1 MDRTTATHSEHD
13 ELLIV
18 RLFGGDLDAPERARA
33 LDLLDGCEDCAA
45 LFAEL
50 GATADAT
57 AALPVPARPRDFI
70 LTEADAARLR
80 RRRRGIGF
88 LSLLRRT
95 RAIGGSLV
103 AIGLVGIVATASLGI
118 MGGTTGTSE
127 AALTSNRGAVYGV
140 SGDTGGPATTA
151 APVALA
157 PADQAS
163 VSSPPGA
170 APLTASAAPP
180 PGTGLQDAVGTT
192 ATGSKA
198 VPPAPVPSGLVA
210 AGSGADGS
218 GAGSPDAQALAAA
231 VISTGLDARM
241 VWLGGF
247 GLLFLAGLG
256 VLIAPLIRRRRT
268 R

>member
-1 MDRTTATHSEHD
+1 MDRTTATHSKHD

-18 RLFGGDLDAPERARA
+18 RLFGGDVDAPERARA

-80 RRRRGIGF
+80 SRPRGIGF
-88 LSLLRRT
+88 LSLIRRT

-118 MGGTTGTSE
+118 MGGTAATTSTGNRSGAFGYTADT
-127 AALTSNRGAVYGV
+127 AAGGATV
-140 SGDTGGPATTA
+140 TAGPAAVA
-151 APVALA
+151 AVASGSPLA
-157 PADQAS
+157 PA
-163 VSSPPGA
+163 
-170 APLTASAAPP
+170 APLEASTPASLPTQA
-180 PGTGLQDAVGTT
+180 LDAVGTT
-192 ATGSKA
+192 GTGSKA
-198 VPPAPVPSGLVA
+198 VPPAPVPSSLVA
-210 AGSGADGS
+210 AGGAADGN
-218 GAGSPDAQALAAA
+218 GAGSPDAQALAGAT
-231 VISTGLDARM
+231 ISAGLDARL

>member
-1 MDRTTATHSEHD
+1 MDRTTATHSKHD

-18 RLFGGDLDAPERARA
+18 RLFGGDVDAPERARG
-33 LDLLDGCEDCAA
+33 LDLVDSCEDCAA
-45 LFAEL
+45 LFADL

-57 AALPVPARPRDFI
+57 AALPVPGRPRDFI

-88 LSLLRRT
+88 LSVLRRT
-95 RAIGGSLV
+95 RAVGGSLV
-103 AIGLVGIVATASLGI
+103 AIGLVGVIATASLGI
-118 MGGTTGTSE
+118 LGGT
-127 AALTSNRGAVYGV
+127 AATTLTSNRGVAYGV
-140 SGDTGGPATTA
+140 SGDTGALAATA
-151 APVALA
+151 APAALA

-163 VSSPPGA
+163 VSSLPAA
-170 APLTASAAPP
+170 APLAASTAPS
-180 PGTGLQDAVGTT
+180 PGIGLQDAAGTNG
-192 ATGSKA
+192 TGSKA
-198 VPPAPVPSGLVA
+198 VPPAPLPSGLVA
-210 AGSGADGS
+210 AGSGAEGN

-231 VISTGLDARM
+231 TISTGLDARL